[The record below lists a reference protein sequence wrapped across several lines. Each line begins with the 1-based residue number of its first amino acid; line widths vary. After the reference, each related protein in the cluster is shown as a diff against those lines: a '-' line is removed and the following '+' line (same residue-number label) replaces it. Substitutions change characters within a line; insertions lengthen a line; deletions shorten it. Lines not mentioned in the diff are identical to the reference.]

1 MKKIA
6 IIGGGLVGLST
17 AYKLFKYNPKL
28 RITVFEKELT
38 LGKHQSGK
46 NSGVMHAGLYYKHG
60 TLKAR
65 MAVDGIRQMTSF
77 CKENKINYDICG
89 KIVVA
94 TNELEQKILNSLSI
108 NGKKNGLKGL
118 KILNK
123 NELKKREPFV
133 RSYESLLV
141 PEEGIVDF
149 KMVLNSL
156 YEHIKNFGGSVLL
169 GHEIKNIFN
178 KNNATVI
185 QCDNY
190 ENEFDILV
198 NCSGLYSDRIFKKSF
213 KKNNLKII
221 PFRGEYLK
229 LKNESSNLVNHLIY
243 PVPDPNFP
251 FLGVHF
257 TRTIHGYKEV
267 GPNAVI
273 AFHREGYTNKTVS
286 FYDIFDTFTYPGMY
300 KFVLKNFSFSL
311 GQLYSSFFT
320 SSFINQAK
328 KLVPDI
334 NKNMVE
340 KGTSGVRAQAMNDS
354 GELIMDFDIK
364 KIGNQIHVLN
374 APSPGA
380 TSCLAIA
387 DYIIDKY
394 VLSSL

>member
-229 LKNESSNLVNHLIY
+229 LKNESSNLVNHLIS

-273 AFHREGYTNKTVS
+273 ALHREGYSNKTFS

-300 KFVLKNFSFSL
+300 RFVLKNFSFSI
-311 GQLYSSFFT
+311 GQLYSSFFI

-334 NKNMVE
+334 NKSMVE
-340 KGTSGVRAQAMNDS
+340 KGTAGVRAQAMNDS
-354 GELIMDFDIK
+354 GELVMDFDIK

>member
-17 AYKLFKYNPKL
+17 AYKLYKHNSKL
-28 RITVFEKELT
+28 QITVFEKELT
-38 LGKHQSGK
+38 LGEHQSGK
-46 NSGVMHAGLYYKHG
+46 NSGVMHAGLYYRHG
-60 TLKAR
+60 TLKAK

-77 CKENKINYDICG
+77 CKQNKISYDICG

-94 TNELEQKILNSLSI
+94 TNESEQKILKNLSL

-133 RSYESLLV
+133 RSHESLLV

-156 YEHIKNFGGSVLL
+156 YKHIKNFGGLVLL

-178 KNNATVI
+178 KNNSTVV
-185 QCDNY
+185 QCDDY
-190 ENEFDILV
+190 ENEFDILI
-198 NCSGLYSDRIFKKSF
+198 NCSGLYSDRIFNKSF
-213 KKNNLKII
+213 KKNNIKII

-229 LKNESSNLVNHLIY
+229 LKDEASNLVNHLIY

-273 AFHREGYTNKTVS
+273 AFHREGYSNKTLS

-340 KGTSGVRAQAMNDS
+340 KGTAGVRAQAMNDS

-364 KIGNQIHVLN
+364 KIGNQVHVLN

>member
-17 AYKLFKYNPKL
+17 AYKLYKYNSKL
-28 RITVFEKELT
+28 KITVFEKELT
-38 LGKHQSGK
+38 LGEHQSGK

-60 TLKAR
+60 TLKAK
-65 MAVDGIRQMTSF
+65 MAVDGIRQMTTF
-77 CKENKINYDICG
+77 CKENKISYDICG
-89 KIVVA
+89 KVVVA
-94 TNELEQKILNSLSI
+94 TNEFEKKTLKSLYL

-133 RSYESLLV
+133 RSHESLLV

-156 YEHIKNFGGSVLL
+156 YKHINNFGGSVLL

-178 KNNATVI
+178 KNNTTVI

-190 ENEFDILV
+190 ENEFDILI

-229 LKNESSNLVNHLIY
+229 LKDEASNLVNHLIY

-273 AFHREGYTNKTVS
+273 AFHREGYSNKKVS
-286 FYDIFDTFTYPGMY
+286 IYDMFDIFTYPGMY

-311 GQLYSSFFT
+311 GQLYSSFFI

-334 NKNMVE
+334 NKSMVE
-340 KGTSGVRAQAMNDS
+340 KGTAGVRAQAMNDS

-364 KIGNQIHVLN
+364 KNGNQIHVLN

-387 DYIIDKY
+387 DYIIDRY